1 MQNIYLVGFMGSGKS
16 TIGKKI
22 SEKLNLKFLDTD
34 KIIEKKNSMTINQI
48 FYNQGEKYFR
58 NEEKKLLI
66 ELNKYKKTIISTG
79 GGFVCNSRII
89 DLINKNNFTI
99 YLKYKS
105 ETLYKR
111 LLKEKQNRPLLKNL
125 KESDLKKFIE
135 NLLFSREKY
144 YNKSKIIIE
153 CKEINENEI
162 LREIYSTISIR

>member
-1 MQNIYLVGFMGSGKS
+1 MGSGKS
-16 TIGKKI
+16 TIGKKL
-22 SEKLNLKFLDTD
+22 SKKLNLNFLDTD

-48 FYNQGEKYFR
+48 FYNKGEKYFR

-125 KESDLKKFIE
+125 KEPDLKKLIE

>member
-16 TIGKKI
+16 TIGKKL
-22 SEKLNLKFLDTD
+22 SKKLNLKFLDTD

-48 FYNQGEKYFR
+48 FYNQGEKFFR
-58 NEEKKLLI
+58 NEEKRLLI

-89 DLINKNNFTI
+89 DLINQNNFTI
-99 YLKYKS
+99 YLKYES

-125 KESDLKKFIE
+125 KENELKEFIE

-144 YNKSKIIIE
+144 YKKSKIIID
-153 CKEINENEI
+153 CKDINDNEI
-162 LREIYSTISIR
+162 LREIYSTISVR